1 MEMPGPPGDPSVLG
15 VTMQDTHSLQD
26 TASEAFRIGPPM
38 RASRQK
44 AGMTLQDVAQL
55 AGVSI
60 GYLSLIERDQ
70 ATPTLTT
77 LDRIAQALGV
87 GVERFVVRP
96 EPVECVNRAAERQ
109 RFHVGSDLLG
119 YERVSA
125 QFPGSELSSYV
136 LTIAPGFH
144 SETVDHAG
152 EEHVFILSGALQVR
166 LDGKLLSLTPGD
178 SVHYPSTRAHAW
190 ANPYE
195 TVAQVLWTGTH
206 DIFTPRNIIKTD

>member
-1 MEMPGPPGDPSVLG
+1 
-15 VTMQDTHSLQD
+15 MQDSNSLQD

-44 AGMTLQDVAQL
+44 AGMTLQDVARL

-87 GVERFVVRP
+87 GLERFVVRP
-96 EPVECVNRAAERQ
+96 EPVECVTRAAERQ

-136 LTIAPGFH
+136 LTFAPGYRAEAVEH
-144 SETVDHAG
+144 TG
-152 EEHVFILSGALQVR
+152 EEHVYVLSGSLELR
-166 LDGKLLSLTPGD
+166 LDGKLLRLARGD
-178 SVHYPSTRAHAW
+178 SVHYPSTQPHAL
-190 ANPYE
+190 ANPYDA
-195 TVAQVLWTGTH
+195 VAQVLWTGTH
-206 DIFTPRNIIKTD
+206 DIFFPRVVTKADP

>member
-1 MEMPGPPGDPSVLG
+1 MRDDNSQP
-15 VTMQDTHSLQD
+15 D
-26 TASEAFRIGPPM
+26 TAPETLRIGPPM

-44 AGMTLQDVAQL
+44 AGMTLQDVARL

-87 GVERFVVRP
+87 GLDRFVVRP
-96 EPVECVNRAAERQ
+96 EPVECVTRAAERQ
-109 RFHVGSDLLG
+109 RFQVGSDLLG

-136 LTIAPGFH
+136 LTFAPGYH
-144 SETVDHAG
+144 AEAVDHAG
-152 EEHVFILSGALQVR
+152 EEHVYVLSGAMELR
-166 LDGKLLSLTPGD
+166 LDGKLLHLTAGD
-178 SVHYPSTRAHAW
+178 SVHYPSTRAHAL

-206 DIFTPRNIIKTD
+206 DIFSPRVIAKADP

>member
-1 MEMPGPPGDPSVLG
+1 MRKIVPQADMAP
-15 VTMQDTHSLQD
+15 
-26 TASEAFRIGPPM
+26 EAFRIGPPM

-44 AGMTLQDVAQL
+44 AGMTLQDVAGL

-87 GVERFVVRP
+87 GLDRFVVRP
-96 EPVECVNRAAERQ
+96 QPVECVTRAVERQ

-136 LTIAPGFH
+136 LTFAPGYRA
-144 SETVDHAG
+144 EEVDHAG
-152 EEHVFILSGALQVR
+152 EEHVYILSGALELR
-166 LDGKLLSLTPGD
+166 LDGKVLRLSAGD
-178 SVHYPSTRAHAW
+178 SVHYPSTRSHAL

-206 DIFTPRNIIKTD
+206 DIFAPRAEAKANGPAGDL

>member
-1 MEMPGPPGDPSVLG
+1 
-15 VTMQDTHSLQD
+15 MQDTSSLQD
-26 TASEAFRIGPPM
+26 TTSEPFRIGPPM

-44 AGMTLQDVAQL
+44 AGMTLQDVARL

-87 GVERFVVRP
+87 GLDRFVVRP
-96 EPVECVNRAAERQ
+96 EPVECVTRAAERQ

-125 QFPGSELSSYV
+125 QFPGSELSCYV
-136 LTIAPGFH
+136 LTFAPGYH
-144 SETVDHAG
+144 AEAVEHAG
-152 EEHVFILSGALQVR
+152 EEHVYVLSGALELR
-166 LDGKLLSLTPGD
+166 LDRKLLHLTAGD
-178 SVHYPSTRAHAW
+178 SVHYPSTRPHAW
-190 ANPYE
+190 ANPHQ
-195 TVAQVLWTGTH
+195 TTAQVLWTGTH
-206 DIFTPRNIIKTD
+206 DIFATRNAKKADR

>member
-1 MEMPGPPGDPSVLG
+1 
-15 VTMQDTHSLQD
+15 MQDTNSLQD

-44 AGMTLQDVAQL
+44 AGMTLQDVARS

-87 GVERFVVRP
+87 GLERFVVRP
-96 EPVECVNRAAERQ
+96 EPVECVTRAAERQ

-136 LTIAPGFH
+136 LTIAPGYH

-152 EEHVFILSGALQVR
+152 EEHVYMLSGSMEVR
-166 LDGKLLSLTPGD
+166 LDGKLLTLTSGD
-178 SVHYPSTRAHAW
+178 SVHYPSTQPHAW
-190 ANPYE
+190 ANPQE

-206 DIFTPRNIIKTD
+206 DIFTPRNVSKTDP

>member
-1 MEMPGPPGDPSVLG
+1 
-15 VTMQDTHSLQD
+15 MQDDSSQLN
-26 TASEAFRIGPPM
+26 TAPETLRIGPPM

-44 AGMTLQDVAQL
+44 AGMTLQDVAHL

-77 LDRIAQALGV
+77 LDRIAKALGV
-87 GVERFVVRP
+87 GLERFVVRP
-96 EPVECVNRAAERQ
+96 QPVECVTRAAERQ

-125 QFPGSELSSYV
+125 QFPGSDLSSYV
-136 LTIAPGFH
+136 LTIAPGYH

-152 EEHVFILSGALQVR
+152 EEHVYVLSGDLEVR
-166 LDGKLLSLTPGD
+166 LDGKLLSLAAGD
-178 SVHYPSTRAHAW
+178 SVHYPSTQPHAW
-190 ANPYE
+190 SNPHE
-195 TVAQVLWTGTH
+195 AVAQVLWTGTH
-206 DIFTPRNIIKTD
+206 DIFTPRNITRADP

>member
-1 MEMPGPPGDPSVLG
+1 MREDNPRP
-15 VTMQDTHSLQD
+15 D
-26 TASEAFRIGPPM
+26 TAPEAFRIGPPM

-44 AGMTLQDVAQL
+44 AGMTLQDVARL

-87 GVERFVVRP
+87 GLERFVVRP
-96 EPVECVNRAAERQ
+96 EPVQSMTRAAERQ
-109 RFHVGSDLLG
+109 RFQVGSDLLG

-125 QFPGSELSSYV
+125 QFPGAELSSYV
-136 LTIAPGFH
+136 LTIAPGYH

-152 EEHVFILSGALQVR
+152 EEHVYVLSGTLEVR
-166 LDGKLLSLTPGD
+166 LDGELLCLTPGD
-178 SVHYPSTRAHAW
+178 SVHYPSTRPHAW
-190 ANPYE
+190 ANPSE

-206 DIFTPRNIIKTD
+206 DIFTPRNITKANP